1 MILLILNHSKDI
13 YLVAQNF
20 VSVYIDESSLF
31 VAKHVVS
38 SLRDV
43 VLFFFKFKLSERL
56 SSFFGLFS
64 YCISTIF
71 FFSFFTESTTK
82 KGSGSWWIT
91 NGSKRWLKLT
101 SKNRSL
107 KQNGFFTKVVPA
119 TNNSSDD
126 DDDDDSEEE
135 EMTDLKIESGKKEEE
150 AKWF

>member
-1 MILLILNHSKDI
+1 M
-13 YLVAQNF
+13 
-20 VSVYIDESSLF
+20 
-31 VAKHVVS
+31 
-38 SLRDV
+38 
-43 VLFFFKFKLSERL
+43 LFFFF
-56 SSFFGLFS
+56 SSSNCLNGCLHFLDFSPTVFLLFS
-64 YCISTIF
+64 
-71 FFSFFTESTTK
+71 FSLLFFTESTTK

>member
-56 SSFFGLFS
+56 SSFLDFS
-64 YCISTIF
+64 PISIIF

-126 DDDDDSEEE
+126 DDDSEEE